1 MKVYLVGVGPGSSA
15 TMTLAAREAIAA
27 SPLLIGAPRL
37 LAGYD
42 GKTCLPLIAAG
53 DIAAAI
59 DSAERGPAAVL
70 LSGDVGFYSGAK
82 NLYPL
87 LSRHEVETIPGV
99 SSLVYFCARLRIPWQ
114 DVFLVSAHGRSHNA
128 PGAVQS
134 HQRTFVLTGG
144 NYRAGDLCAQLTEW
158 GLGHVTVHVGERLSY
173 PDERIVTGAAEEL
186 AGREFDSLAV
196 VLAENPAP
204 IRRPY
209 SAPALPDSAFFRG
222 KVPMTKEEVRSLV
235 LSKLHLLP
243 SHTLWDVGAGTG
255 SVSAEGALA
264 VPEGRVFAVERKEEA
279 LALLERNKAALGL
292 TNLHIVPGTAPEALG
307 GLPAPDR
314 VFLGGSSGN
323 MEAILRCA
331 LDKNPAVRIVV
342 TAVTL
347 ETVAETVQCFARLEL
362 TDTDMVQ
369 IAATRVREAGRYH
382 LMDAQ
387 NPVWVLVGET
397 AAGPAASHGR

>member
-1 MKVYLVGVGPGSSA
+1 MKVYLVGVGPGSPGA
-15 TMTLAAREAIAA
+15 MTLAAREAIAA

-37 LAGYD
+37 LEGYG

-59 DSAERGPAAVL
+59 DGAEDGPAAVL

-82 NLYPL
+82 RLYPL
-87 LSRHEVETIPGV
+87 LSEHEVEAIPGV
-99 SSLVYFCARLRIPWQ
+99 SSLAYLCARLCVPWQ
-114 DVFLVSAHGRSHNA
+114 DVFLVSAHGRGHNA

-134 HQRTFVLTGG
+134 HERTFVLTGG
-144 NYRAGDLCAQLTEW
+144 SYRAGDLCAQLTQW
-158 GLGHVTVHVGERLSY
+158 GLGHVAVHVGERLSY
-173 PDERIVTGAAEEL
+173 PDERIVSGAARDL
-186 AGREFDSLAV
+186 AGRDFDSLAV

-209 SAPALPDSAFFRG
+209 SAPALPDSAFCRDR
-222 KVPMTKEEVRSLV
+222 VPMTKEEIRALV
-235 LSKLHLLP
+235 LAKLRLEP
-243 SHTLWDVGAGTG
+243 WHTLWDVGAGTG

-264 VPEGRVFAVERKEEA
+264 VPEGRVFAVERRAQA
-279 LALLERNKAALGL
+279 LALLEQNRAALGL
-292 TNLHIVPGTAPEALG
+292 TNLHIVPGAAPEALE

-323 MEAILRCA
+323 MEAILRRA
-331 LDKNPAVRIVV
+331 LDRNLAVRIVA

-347 ETVAETVQCFARLEL
+347 ETLAEAARCFALLGL

-369 IAATRVREAGRYH
+369 IAAARVKRAGGYH

-387 NPVWVLVGET
+387 NPVWFLTGET
-397 AAGPAASHGR
+397 ARHPTGGGL

>member
-1 MKVYLVGVGPGSSA
+1 MKVYLVGVGLGNPA

-37 LAGYD
+37 LDGYV
-42 GKTCLPLIAAG
+42 GKTLLPLIAAA

-59 DSAERGPAAVL
+59 ESAQQGPAAVL

-87 LSRHEVETIPGV
+87 LKDHQVVTIPGI
-99 SSLVYFCARLRIPWQ
+99 SSLVYFCARLHTPWQ
-114 DVFLVSAHGRSHNA
+114 DAFLVSAHGRSHNA

-134 HQRTFVLTGG
+134 HEKTFLLTGG
-144 NYRAGDLCAQLTEW
+144 TYRAGDLCQQLTEW

-173 PDERIVTGAAEEL
+173 ADEAITTGTAQEL
-186 AGREFDSLAV
+186 AGKEFDSLAV

-204 IRRPY
+204 IRRPL
-209 SAPALPDSAFFRG
+209 SAPGLPDEAFLRD
-222 KVPMTKEEVRSLV
+222 KVPMTKEEVRCLSI
-235 LSKLHLLP
+235 SKLRLEPH
-243 SHTLWDVGAGTG
+243 HTLWDVGAGTG
-255 SVSAEGALA
+255 SVSAEGAFA
-264 VPEGRVFAVERKEEA
+264 VPEGRVFAIEQKKEA
-279 LALLERNKAALGL
+279 VALLEKNKAALGL
-292 TNLHIVPGTAPEALG
+292 TNLHIVPGSAPEALRD
-307 GLPAPDR
+307 LPAPDR

-331 LDKNPAVRIVV
+331 LEKNPAVRVV
-342 TAVTL
+342 VNAVTL
-347 ETVAETVQCFARLEL
+347 ETTAEILRCFAALDL

-369 IAATRVREAGRYH
+369 VAATRTRKAGRYH

-387 NPVWVLVGET
+387 NPVWIVSGE
-397 AAGPAASHGR
+397 ARHG